1 MKIDEVTREAFEPY
15 LDGTFRV
22 SAGKDLA
29 FDAQLIEVSPVGE
42 TRGPTG
48 RQAFSVVLR
57 GPENDAPEQAIYQVA
72 HEELGSI
79 ELFLVPIGPD
89 DKGMKYEAVFT

>member
-1 MKIDEVTREAFEPY
+1 MKVNEVTREAFEPY
-15 LDGTFRV
+15 LDRTFRV
-22 SAGKDLA
+22 SAGENLA
-29 FDAQLIEVSPVGE
+29 FDAQLIEVSAVGE
-42 TRGPTG
+42 TPGPTG

-57 GPENDAPEQAIYQVA
+57 GPENEAPEQAIYQVV